1 MSYETTTITNDAA
14 RQEENAVAFETLFDP
29 LYAQRYRLVRVEI
42 FPTTDPDTRDPRGV
56 AILKNRGKVYTSTL
70 WVRHGKWI
78 FAQPVFAGEL
88 GTSRVERDL
97 DLENRRDA
105 DPLMQEF

>member
-1 MSYETTTITNDAA
+1 MQGQVTTITKDAE

-42 FPTTDPDTRDPRGV
+42 FPVGDPDTREPRGV
-56 AILKNRGKVYTSTL
+56 AILSNRGKVYTSTL

-78 FAQPVFAGEL
+78 FAQPVFAGEA
-88 GTSRVERDL
+88 G
-97 DLENRRDA
+97 
-105 DPLMQEF
+105 Q

>member
-1 MSYETTTITNDAA
+1 MSYNQTTTPAEVA

-29 LYAQRYRLVRVEI
+29 LYAKQYRLLRVEI
-42 FPTTDPDTRDPRGV
+42 FPTANTDTREPRGV

-78 FAQPVFAGEL
+78 FAQPVFAGEA
-88 GTSRVERDL
+88 T
-97 DLENRRDA
+97 
-105 DPLMQEF
+105 

>member
-1 MSYETTTITNDAA
+1 MSYETTTTTNEAA

-42 FPTTDPDTRDPRGV
+42 FPVTDTDTREPRGV

-70 WVRHGKWI
+70 WVRHGRWI
-78 FAQPVFAGEL
+78 FAQPVFAGE
-88 GTSRVERDL
+88 VAE
-97 DLENRRDA
+97 
-105 DPLMQEF
+105 

>member
-1 MSYETTTITNDAA
+1 MRYDTTTTANEAA

-42 FPTTDPDTRDPRGV
+42 FPTDNPDTRDPRGV
-56 AILKNRGKVYTSTL
+56 AILKNRDKVFTSVL

-78 FAQPVFAGEL
+78 FGQPVYAGEA
-88 GTSRVERDL
+88 EK
-97 DLENRRDA
+97 
-105 DPLMQEF
+105 